1 MNTASTFAI
10 LNYLLLISCFQLL
23 SMAAPTL
30 QAKNDVPILSSHIKR
45 DVEYRNTLF
54 GTYRCRV
61 EKVKEAVTAKY
72 EVIFIDWYIY
82 SCIE

>member
-1 MNTASTFAI
+1 MNTAPTFAI
-10 LNYLLLISCFQLL
+10 LNYFLLISCFQLL

-30 QAKNDVPILSSHIKR
+30 LAKKGVPILSSHIKR

-54 GTYRCRV
+54 STYRCRV
-61 EKVKEAVTAKY
+61 EKATEAVTAKL